1 MTMITSLLRVTTR
14 RLPRSLTP
22 HLRAAS
28 TSIPHLAGHPGP
40 SASSTTTS
48 TKPHANPSDEARKAA
63 ELMRKLQE
71 DPAFLNKIHND
82 QPMYTKPEGPD
93 SLPGDRTF
101 KRSGGASTQ
110 EPGK

>member
-1 MTMITSLLRVTTR
+1 MTMITCLLRVTTR

-40 SASSTTTS
+40 TTS
-48 TKPHANPSDEARKAA
+48 TSSSTNANPSDEARKAA

-71 DPAFLNKIHND
+71 DPAFLNKIHDD

-93 SLPGDRTF
+93 SLPGDRSY
-101 KRSGGASTQ
+101 KRGATTTTTTTPS
-110 EPGK
+110 K